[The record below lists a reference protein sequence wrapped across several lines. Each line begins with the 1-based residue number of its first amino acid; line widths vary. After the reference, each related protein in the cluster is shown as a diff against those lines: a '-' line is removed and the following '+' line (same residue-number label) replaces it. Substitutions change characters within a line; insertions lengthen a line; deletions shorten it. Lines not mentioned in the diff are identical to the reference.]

1 MNTKIR
7 GSCPLHMRK
16 KASFHG
22 TKTYAYRQ
30 QSTVFQLNPPCGDVT
45 LDDVEDIYP
54 VCSNIRDEKQR
65 YACYACYGM
74 DMKKVEKYY
83 PIVKELQ
90 AQFEKSTQTDRTF
103 ELRIGWIR
111 IRLDVLE

>member
-1 MNTKIR
+1 
-7 GSCPLHMRK
+7 
-16 KASFHG
+16 
-22 TKTYAYRQ
+22 
-30 QSTVFQLNPPCGDVT
+30 
-45 LDDVEDIYP
+45 
-54 VCSNIRDEKQR
+54 
-65 YACYACYGM
+65 
-74 DMKKVEKYY
+74 MKKVEKYY